1 MTSTL
6 ISVQAELSRQL
17 GDRWASTT
25 TGAGTTATLVDS
37 ALKAKA
43 SDWVQDEAYVML
55 TEEPGSAAAIYDIRR
70 ATGLSTDTLT
80 VFDFSAAPGTGIDY
94 ELHRLFH
101 PDDKNK
107 ALVYGARAA
116 YPSIHEKIR
125 DESFVAGNWLKD
137 GSLEIWTSDSN
148 PTYWTVDTSTIAK
161 NSTLSLTKGG
171 IYSAKLTT
179 SAGFLYQDIAL
190 WDDLKQLAGKSV
202 TFTVQGH
209 CDTASC
215 LRIAILY
222 DGSTLTYSDYHDGDS
237 AWTEDGQPLSV
248 SIQIDE
254 NPTDIEFRIYHDVG
268 AGTSY
273 VDDARVMGPDG
284 ARLYIGDLGLAQN
297 MPHRVSVEQGDYNNR
312 APFLTLDTVE
322 YDPENGYIR
331 TPNVSDLRLRIEGYG
346 YLDFL
351 ASGVSSTAWTAT
363 ININSPQTDILVAQA
378 ALYLYTWMSMPNFDS
393 GTTERF
399 QQGMGFWQGELQRR
413 KNLFRMPSLPITI
426 QSPV

>member
-1 MTSTL
+1 
-6 ISVQAELSRQL
+6 
-17 GDRWASTT
+17 
-25 TGAGTTATLVDS
+25 
-37 ALKAKA
+37 
-43 SDWVQDEAYVML
+43 
-55 TEEPGSAAAIYDIRR
+55 
-70 ATGLSTDTLT
+70 
-80 VFDFSAAPGTGIDY
+80 
-94 ELHRLFH
+94 
-101 PDDKNK
+101 
-107 ALVYGARAA
+107 
-116 YPSIHEKIR
+116 
-125 DESFVAGNWLKD
+125 
-137 GSLEIWTSDSN
+137 
-148 PTYWTVDTSTIAK
+148 
-161 NSTLSLTKGG
+161 
-171 IYSAKLTT
+171 
-179 SAGFLYQDIAL
+179 
-190 WDDLKQLAGKSV
+190 
-202 TFTVQGH
+202 QGH

>member
-70 ATGLSTDTLT
+70 ATSLSTDTLT
-80 VFDFSAAPGTGIDY
+80 VFDFDAAPGTGIDY

-101 PDDKNK
+101 PDDKNR
-107 ALVYGARAA
+107 ALVYAARAS
-116 YPSIHEKIR
+116 YPALHEKIR

-137 GSLEIWTSDSN
+137 GSLEVWPTSSTL
-148 PTYWTVDTSTIAK
+148 TYWSKTGSVSLNQA
-161 NSTLSLTKGG
+161 TLSPYYKHG
-171 IYSAKLTT
+171 AT
-179 SAGFLYQDIAL
+179 SCLMDTATGSFYQAIGNN
-190 WDDLKQLAGKSV
+190 DDLKRLAGKTV

-209 CDTASC
+209 SDTADS
-215 LRIAILY
+215 LRISIY
-222 DGSTLTYSDYHDGDS
+222 DGSTLTYSDHNDADT
-237 AWTEDGQPLSV
+237 AWTLKPLSV
-248 SIQIDE
+248 TARIQD
-254 NPTDIEFRIYHDVG
+254 NPSVIEFRIHHDV
-268 AGTSY
+268 AAAADY
-273 VDDARVMGPDG
+273 VDDARVIGPDG
-284 ARLYIGDLGLAQN
+284 ARLYIGGLGLAQN
-297 MPHRVSVEQGDYNNR
+297 MPHRVSVEQSDYNDR